1 MWKERTGM
9 KNRTRLAALGAALT
23 LGAAVI
29 CGSSLWSEKTKEER
43 GGAWSEDRPTL
54 YFWYADQNLEEFV
67 DSAAQAFGE
76 REGVRVIPVLVSGS
90 GYLEAVNEASLRSGQ
105 LPDVYLLGHDSLEK
119 AYLAGLAAR
128 VQDGAGVCSE
138 KNFPQA
144 ALSSVTYQGKLLG
157 YPLYFETTALIYN
170 RTCLQEWAAQ
180 MGGVVREELT
190 ATVEDILYMADTFD
204 APDGVE
210 SIFRWDTEDIFYNYW
225 LGGAYISLGGEN
237 GDASG
242 VVDIDN
248 AKTARSLEAYR
259 ELARFFPSDTG
270 SLWDAASA
278 DEDEFI
284 AEVMAA
290 GVAVPEG
297 AAQSGSWEPEWAD
310 LPPELRDFCQGK
322 LVFTVA
328 ATDAAGALKA
338 AREAG
343 KLGFEYG
350 VCELPRVEG
359 EQPGKPMSVTGVV
372 AVNGFSTQKEL
383 AEKFAAYLTVE
394 CSDSLYDRTG
404 RAAAC
409 LWGDRDNEIL
419 QAYKKVYENSV
430 PLPKMMSA
438 GSFWMELE
446 GLFSRV
452 RKGGDVQEQ
461 LRELQEGM
469 EELAAAYFHRGGT
482 Q

>member
-1 MWKERTGM
+1 M

-225 LGGAYISLGGEN
+225 LVGAYISLGGEN

-310 LPPELRDFCQGK
+310 LPPELRDFCQG
-322 LVFTVA
+322 
-328 ATDAAGALKA
+328 
-338 AREAG
+338 
-343 KLGFEYG
+343 
-350 VCELPRVEG
+350 
-359 EQPGKPMSVTGVV
+359 
-372 AVNGFSTQKEL
+372 
-383 AEKFAAYLTVE
+383 
-394 CSDSLYDRTG
+394 
-404 RAAAC
+404 
-409 LWGDRDNEIL
+409 
-419 QAYKKVYENSV
+419 
-430 PLPKMMSA
+430 
-438 GSFWMELE
+438 
-446 GLFSRV
+446 
-452 RKGGDVQEQ
+452 
-461 LRELQEGM
+461 
-469 EELAAAYFHRGGT
+469 
-482 Q
+482 